1 MRSPEDLLPA
11 SFGHR
16 SRPASAF
23 SVSLLIAVFSL
34 AVRDSVTSFAVVWVA
49 SFVILSGFVI
59 AVWALDER
67 QRRRAKSAEIP
78 DLARGRALYENHC
91 QVCHTPNIHSRPNR
105 LPLNADELRDIVAH
119 WSRQE
124 NLRWSPEEV
133 EDVVFYLQQTR
144 YKF

>member
-1 MRSPEDLLPA
+1 MPGRDRNRDGDQA
-11 SFGHR
+11 QQKMMKR
-16 SRPASAF
+16 W
-23 SVSLLIAVFSL
+23 L
-34 AVRDSVTSFAVVWVA
+34 AVGLAAALTALGS
-49 SFVILSGFVI
+49 LSG
-59 AVWALDER
+59 A
-67 QRRRAKSAEIP
+67 AEIP